1 MNIVKSRSNIIY
13 LLPGI
18 DGELHSVNASDIE
31 KLITAKGGQDS
42 CVVRN
47 SSDWLVLA
55 MPAGT
60 IRRYFDVKKWKN
72 KIE

>member
-1 MNIVKSRSNIIY
+1 MRKRSNIIY

-18 DGELHSVNASDIE
+18 DGELYSINASDVE

-42 CVVRN
+42 CVVRTG
-47 SSDWLVLA
+47 SDWMVLA
-55 MPAGT
+55 MPPGT
-60 IRRYFDVKKWKN
+60 INRYFDAKRWKS

>member
-1 MNIVKSRSNIIY
+1 MRSRSNVIY

-18 DGELHSVNASDIE
+18 DGELHGVNASDIE

-42 CVVRN
+42 CVARN
-47 SSDWLVLA
+47 DSDWLVLT
-55 MPAGT
+55 MPVGT
-60 IRRYFDVKKWKN
+60 IQRYFDTKKWKN

>member
-1 MNIVKSRSNIIY
+1 MKSRSNIIY

-18 DGELHSVNASDIE
+18 DGELHSINASDIE
-31 KLITAKGGQDS
+31 KLITAKGGQDV
-42 CVVRN
+42 CVAREGT
-47 SSDWLVLA
+47 DYMTLA

-60 IRRYFDVKKWKN
+60 INRYFDAKQWEN

>member
-1 MNIVKSRSNIIY
+1 MRNHSNIIY

-18 DGELHSVNASDIE
+18 DGKLRGINAADIE

-42 CVVRN
+42 CVVRTN
-47 SSDWLVLA
+47 SDWMVLA
-55 MPAGT
+55 MLPGT
-60 IRRYFDVKKWKN
+60 IQRYFDAKRWKN

>member
-1 MNIVKSRSNIIY
+1 MRSRSNIIY

-42 CVVRN
+42 CVVRS
-47 SSDWLVLA
+47 SSDWLVLT

-60 IRRYFDVKKWKN
+60 IRRYFDAKKWKN

>member
-1 MNIVKSRSNIIY
+1 MRSRSNIIY

-42 CVVRN
+42 CVARN
-47 SSDWLVLA
+47 GSDWLVLTK
-55 MPAGT
+55 PAGT
-60 IRRYFDVKKWKN
+60 IRRYFDAKKWKN

>member
-1 MNIVKSRSNIIY
+1 MRNHSNIIY

-18 DGELHSVNASDIE
+18 DGKLRGINAADIE

-42 CVVRN
+42 CVVRTN
-47 SSDWLVLA
+47 SDWMVLA

-60 IRRYFDVKKWKN
+60 INRYFDVKRWKN